1 MLSVLESTAKVSFSR
16 VLVRSRNSPTMD
28 PLCCV
33 YSSGNQDTVI
43 VLLTN
48 DLMFQSKVS
57 GAVRNAGK
65 QLVVDRTVERL
76 MERCDANSIKL
87 VLIDLSLSTLDL
99 DQAVKSL
106 RDGFGNASILA
117 FGAHVDIARLEEAK
131 RAGADSVMTRG
142 QFDRDLNE
150 IVQAL

>member
-1 MLSVLESTAKVSFSR
+1 MGSLR
-16 VLVRSRNSPTMD
+16 CD
-28 PLCCV
+28 

-65 QLVVDRTVERL
+65 PLVVDRTVERL
-76 MERCDANSIKL
+76 MERCDANSVKL

-99 DQAVKSL
+99 DHAVKSI
-106 RDGFGNASILA
+106 RDAFGNASILA
-117 FGAHVDIARLEEAK
+117 FGAHVDVARLEEAK

-150 IVQAL
+150 IVQTL